1 MSQFRFRPLAFACCV
16 LLAGPV
22 ALSACSQPSGSA
34 STPASSASTAA
45 PAKAG
50 TVATAA
56 APADIKSNPF
66 YATSTLPFQAP
77 PFDKIKDADYQPAI
91 EEGMRQQEAEIEK
104 IADQPDAPTFDN
116 TIVAMEKSG
125 QMLYRV
131 TNAFFAVAGANTD
144 NTLQKVQE
152 TEAPK
157 LSAHQDAIFLNP
169 KLFARIQ
176 TLYDKRDSLKLDPE
190 AQRLLEW
197 DYKEFVLNG
206 AKLSDADKAQLK
218 QFNQQE
224 ASLSA
229 QFQNKLLAAAKA
241 GALVVDDKAKL
252 AGMSDEDIAAAAQAA
267 KDRKLENK
275 WVVPLQNTT
284 QQPALGSLTDRDTRH
299 QLFENAWTRAE
310 RGDANDTRDTITQI
324 AQIRAQKARLLGFDD
339 YAAWKTA
346 DQMAKTPTRV
356 MNFLDQLVEPATDRA
371 RAEAADIQKVIDADQ
386 AKAGKPTFQ
395 LEPWDWEMYS
405 EQVRKAK
412 YDLDADQIKP
422 YFELNDVLQ
431 NGVFYAA
438 NQLYG
443 LTFKERHDIPVWQPD
458 VRVFTVYD
466 KDGSELGLF
475 YCDYFKRDNKSGGA
489 WMSNL
494 VGQSKLLG
502 TKPVIF
508 NVANFTKPAPGQP
521 ALLSFDD
528 VTTMFHEFGHALHG
542 FFADTEY
549 PSLSGANTA
558 RDFVEFPSQFNE
570 HWALNPKVFANYA
583 KNYKTG
589 APMPQALVDKIKKS
603 QMFNKGYDMTE
614 LISAALLDMSW
625 HTIPAT
631 APRVEDV
638 DAFEAKALKDN
649 HTDLGYVPPR
659 YRSSYFLHIWGNGY
673 AAGYYAYLWTQMLAD
688 DAFGWFQDNGGLTRA
703 NGDRFR
709 KMVLSRGNT
718 EDLAT
723 MYKDW
728 RGRDPN
734 IDAMKKDRGLETQK
748 P

>member
-56 APADIKSNPF
+56 APADIKGNPF